1 MKNLLFVVAVAAML
15 LAPMGCTKAGSDGAT
30 ATTEPAKAAPSTAAP
45 ADAPAV
51 KPPELK
57 PVEKVADK
65 TPAPAKP
72 APPRMFTIPEGTAL
86 NVFLTDPINT
96 GKNKTGE
103 TFTGSIADPVVVN
116 GETVIE
122 RGAAVKGKIVEAE
135 GSGRVKGKANIRLA
149 LTSIVAKD
157 KSYAIETRDFAAEA
171 DSSTK
176 RDAGII
182 AGGGGVGAAIGAIA
196 GGKKG
201 AATGAII
208 GAAAGTGGVL
218 ATKGKEVELGSET
231 KLTFALQKATELPKI
246 R

>member
-30 ATTEPAKAAPSTAAP
+30 ATTEPAKAAPSAA

-65 TPAPAKP
+65 APAPAKP